1 MVMGGLAGRFVAMLA
16 GFTITAGLTSAVSV
30 LLPKLVPAWAGRDGS
45 PRRPLLVAYVG
56 VSFVAASVGGYVAA
70 LIAAD
75 YPLATALAL
84 GIVTLVL
91 GGVGTLQSGEKYP
104 LWYLILLLIVT
115 PIGVVAGGLI
125 RMKALGA
132 L

>member
-1 MVMGGLAGRFVAMLA
+1 V
-16 GFTITAGLTSAVSV
+16 
-30 LLPKLVPAWAGRDGS
+30 WAGRDGS

-125 RMKALGA
+125 RMKAVGA